1 MRKSQIYFIKREAK
15 MQSLEEHLA
24 AMKRVR
30 AYENRDFQRRVDQYD
45 FTLNHLGLLLT
56 CFPPRGDEMI
66 FRVKQHLKSEFGN
79 FAFQTWLNWV
89 GKPATERRWNQW
101 LRNNI

>member
-1 MRKSQIYFIKREAK
+1 
-15 MQSLEEHLA
+15 
-24 AMKRVR
+24 
-30 AYENRDFQRRVDQYD
+30 
-45 FTLNHLGLLLT
+45 
-56 CFPPRGDEMI
+56 MI

-101 LRNNI
+101 LRDDI

>member
-1 MRKSQIYFIKREAK
+1 

-30 AYENRDFQRRVDQYD
+30 TYENRDFQRRVDQYD

-56 CFPPRGDEMI
+56 CFPLRGDEI
-66 FRVKQHLKSEFGN
+66 ILRLSSTRNLSLETLPFRTGSIGLVSQRLSADGTN
-79 FAFQTWLNWV
+79 
-89 GKPATERRWNQW
+89 G
-101 LRNNI
+101 

>member
-1 MRKSQIYFIKREAK
+1 

-30 AYENRDFQRRVDQYD
+30 AYENKDFQRRVDQYD
-45 FTLNHLGLLLT
+45 FTLRHLGLLLT

-101 LRNNI
+101 LRMTYEDLSSCRTWC